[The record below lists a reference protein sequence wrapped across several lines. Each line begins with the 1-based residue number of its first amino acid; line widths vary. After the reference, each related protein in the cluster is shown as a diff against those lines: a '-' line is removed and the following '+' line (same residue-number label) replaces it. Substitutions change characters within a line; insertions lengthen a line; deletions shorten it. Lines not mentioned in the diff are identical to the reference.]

1 MAGPLTGIIVLD
13 LSRVVA
19 GPWCTQILAD
29 MGAEVIKVERPGAG
43 DETRRWGPPW
53 LKDKDGNETDVSAYF
68 LSVNRGK
75 RSVTINLAD
84 AGGQALVRGLAEH
97 ADILIE
103 NFKVGD
109 LASKGLGYDSIARS
123 NPGLI
128 YCSITGFGQTGPMA
142 ELPGYDYLIQGQG
155 GLMSVT
161 GLPDGAPGGGPQRVG
176 VAIADL
182 TTGMNAAIAILG
194 ALHHRQ
200 RTGEGQYIDMSLL
213 DVQVSWLANQAQ
225 NYLCSGDVPARTG
238 DAHPNLAPYQP
249 FATRDGR
256 VIVAVGNDSQFARL
270 CDALGLNTLPA
281 DTRFATNSKRV
292 KNRDALAELL
302 ENATKTTTSDEL
314 ILLLRAA
321 GVPCGLIQSV
331 DEVFDDPQV
340 QARQMLVDVG
350 HPELGNVKTVAS
362 PIRYSKTEIEYD
374 HAPPALGADTERV
387 LGDVLGLDDARIAE
401 LKARG
406 AI

>member
-1 MAGPLTGIIVLD
+1 MAGPLTGISVLD

-53 LKDKDGNETDVSAYF
+53 LKDKDGNDTDVSAYF

-75 RSVTINLAD
+75 RSVTINLAEED
-84 AGGQALVRGLAEH
+84 GRALVRRLA
-97 ADILIE
+97 DRSDVLIE

-109 LASKGLGYDSIARS
+109 LASKGLGYNELAKT
-123 NPGLI
+123 NVGLI

-225 NYLCSGDVPARTG
+225 NYLCSGEVPGRTG

-270 CDALGLNTLPA
+270 CDALGLSTLPA

-302 ENATKTTTSDEL
+302 ENATTTKTSDEL

-321 GVPCGLIQSV
+321 GVPCGSIQSV

-374 HAPPALGADTERV
+374 LAPPALGADTERV